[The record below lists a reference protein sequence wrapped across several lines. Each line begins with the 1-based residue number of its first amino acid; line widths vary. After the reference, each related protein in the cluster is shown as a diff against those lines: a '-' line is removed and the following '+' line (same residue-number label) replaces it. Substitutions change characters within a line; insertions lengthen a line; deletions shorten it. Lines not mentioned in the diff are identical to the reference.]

1 MARPLAVCG
10 LGMVSCLAWGAKINA
25 AAMRCG
31 YSNFLP
37 TEFYIERT
45 REQQLGAVAFD
56 CERVGTDRLVE
67 MAGPAIEEALQGG
80 QSPITKIPIIVNFPT
95 AMETPGT
102 WPDGLHNV
110 FFHELQSRF
119 TNLTFTLDSLYHRAG
134 KFGIVKGLSQA
145 QTLLYDTQHEYVL
158 LLGVDSLLN
167 NHRIKLYE
175 NYNDMQRLLGEENPD
190 GFIPGEAAVAV
201 LLAKPNGTEQTCI
214 TGIGYGME
222 QAVVDSEAVL
232 KAEGLT
238 AAIQNAVK
246 DAGCRV
252 CDTQFIIA
260 GVNGESYYFKEVSL
274 ARTKALEQKVISHP
288 LWHPV
293 DSIGETGAAVG
304 GAIIVMGHFAFEKRY
319 APGARALCV
328 VSNDDEARGAFIL
341 ERIGG

>member
-10 LGMVSCLAWGAKINA
+10 LGMVSCLARGAKLNA

-45 REQQLGAVAFD
+45 QEQQLGAVAFD

-67 MAGPAIEEALQGG
+67 MATPAIEEALQGG
-80 QSPITKIPIIVNFPT
+80 RSAITEIPIIVNFPT
-95 AMETPGT
+95 VIETPET
-102 WPDGLHNV
+102 WPGEFYNV
-110 FFHELQSRF
+110 FFQELQSRF
-119 TNLTFTLDSLYHRAG
+119 TNLTFTRDSSYHRAG
-134 KFGIVKGLSQA
+134 KLGIVKGLAQA
-145 QTLLYDTQHEYVL
+145 QTLLHDTRHEYVL

-222 QAVVDSEAVL
+222 QAVIDSEAVL

-238 AAIQNAVK
+238 AAIRNAVK

-274 ARTKALEQKVISHP
+274 ARTKALEQKVTSHP

-304 GAIIVMGHFAFEKRY
+304 SAIIVMGHFAFEKRY
-319 APGARALCV
+319 APGTRALCV